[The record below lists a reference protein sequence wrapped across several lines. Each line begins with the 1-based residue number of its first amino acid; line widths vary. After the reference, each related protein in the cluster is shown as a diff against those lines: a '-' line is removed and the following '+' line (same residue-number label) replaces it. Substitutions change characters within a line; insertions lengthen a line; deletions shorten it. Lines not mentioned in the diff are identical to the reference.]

1 MLTTQN
7 TWNSKK
13 GPVIFL
19 LLVKHMELHSSL
31 QQEHLLKY
39 CLCRRVST
47 GKFYQVILVK
57 SQQISQAAFSLSRSF
72 QPILKTNIWKG
83 KQQMEMGDNHD
94 LSFDVAH
101 KHMVTWVKK

>member
-1 MLTTQN
+1 MLTTMPPCWPLKTLEIQ
-7 TWNSKK
+7 KK

-72 QPILKTNIWKG
+72 QPY
-83 KQQMEMGDNHD
+83 
-94 LSFDVAH
+94 S
-101 KHMVTWVKK
+101 